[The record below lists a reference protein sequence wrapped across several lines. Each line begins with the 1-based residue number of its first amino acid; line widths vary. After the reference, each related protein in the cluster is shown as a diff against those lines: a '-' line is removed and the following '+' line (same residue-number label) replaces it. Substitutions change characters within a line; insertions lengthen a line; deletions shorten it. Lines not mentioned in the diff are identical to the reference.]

1 MGKGDKKTK
10 RGKLILGSY
19 GNKRSRKDNKS
30 VDGNKEITE

>member
-19 GNKRSRKDNKS
+19 GNKRSRKNNKS
-30 VDGNKEITE
+30 VEQKEVTE